1 MPLQTTTGSQS
12 EKNLHCFLTSLQQLS
27 SSPVKEE
34 TLLMT
39 MENLVN
45 SYDYTKLFSH
55 QAINDLQDD
64 ILVYH
69 EVSSHYAA
77 IKQLMPVELIW
88 FSNYSRKL
96 ESKSITISIATW
108 SEFQKIIAN
117 LPKKTAMFAA
127 PKTLDNIGYD
137 VFHNTP
143 IATFNLSIKSIIPTL
158 MSYQEFLDIILPKFD
173 SPQMMQEII
182 NQAPK
187 PEENMP
193 LLSKFLQTNYHAELA
208 DFETVINY
216 LRIIA
221 AGTSNTTLI

>member
-12 EKNLHCFLTSLQQLS
+12 EKNLHRFLTSLQQLS

-39 MENLVN
+39 MENLIN
-45 SYDYTKLFSH
+45 PYDYTHFLSRH
-55 QAINDLQDD
+55 AINDIQDD
-64 ILVYH
+64 ILVYGD
-69 EVSSHYAA
+69 VTPHYAA

-88 FSNYSRKL
+88 FSNHSRKL
-96 ESKSITISIATW
+96 ESKSIVISIATW
-108 SEFQKIIAN
+108 PEFQKIITD
-117 LPKKTAMFAA
+117 LPKKTTMFTA

-158 MSYQEFLDIILPKFD
+158 MSYQELLDITLPKFD
-173 SPQMMQEII
+173 SPQMIQEII

-193 LLSKFLQTNYHAELA
+193 LLSKFLQTNYQATLA
-208 DFETVINY
+208 DFETLINY

-221 AGTSNTTLI
+221 AGTNNTTFI